1 MYNKERAQI
10 GARMIIDTC
19 LQLEMGQEL
28 LILFDETTRQVAHL
42 FIETADELGVYAAA
56 MYVPVE
62 VQQKIGRRG
71 TLPLTMHSAIRD
83 ALGIL
88 TCLTDENACG
98 AFRRNVFDVA
108 ISTKSKIGHMPGV
121 EMRLLPLAYADYHQI
136 RGDCDLLAAA
146 LLRGKQLE
154 LISRTADGQEHRLSA
169 EIGGWAR
176 PPAISNGLIRRGA
189 WANLPAGEAFIA
201 PLEGT
206 AHGSVVIDG
215 SLPGYVIPRGAGICL
230 EFDGGRMV
238 NYRSADPG
246 CLQIIDELR
255 DFAQTQ
261 GDANWCNLAEVGLG
275 VNPAVRSFS
284 GVEVLDEKKYATAH
298 VALGESAWFGGAV
311 SSVIHNDL
319 VIRRP
324 LVRVD
329 GKTIVGGGRIQADWA
344 DWQQDHHALEVSE
357 KWRAGFKTVSRSA
370 TRGDR
375 VAGVLRREWVDGRGE
390 LRDLQVGTPDSARK
404 AASLYN
410 SLPSVG
416 GRLTLDGLFSHHQR
430 WDETEVYQLI
440 RLLEMYELVEL
451 S

>member
-1 MYNKERAQI
+1 LYNKERAQI

-19 LQLEMGQEL
+19 LGLQMGQEL
-28 LILFDETTRQVAHL
+28 LILFDETTREVAHL
-42 FIETADELGVYAAA
+42 FVETAVELNVYAAA

-62 VQQKIGRRG
+62 VQRKLGRGG

-88 TCLTDENACG
+88 TCLTDENACL
-98 AFRRNVFDVA
+98 AFRSNVFDVA
-108 ISTKSKIGHMPGV
+108 ISAKSKIGHMPGV
-121 EMRLLPLAYADYHQI
+121 KMRLLPLAYADYHQI

-154 LISRTADGQEHRLSA
+154 LITRAADGQEHRLSA

-176 PPAISNGLIRRGA
+176 PPAVSNGLIGRGA
-189 WANLPAGEAFIA
+189 WANLPAAETFIA

-206 AHGSVVIDG
+206 ARGSVIVDG

-230 EFDGGRMV
+230 EFDGGRLV
-238 NYRSADPG
+238 DYRSADPR
-246 CLQIIDELR
+246 CVQIIDGLR
-255 DFAQTQ
+255 DFAQSQ
-261 GDANWCNLAEVGLG
+261 NDANWCNLAEVGLG
-275 VNPAVRSFS
+275 VNPAVRLLT
-284 GVEVLDEKKYATAH
+284 GVEVLDEKKYGTAH
-298 VALGESAWFGGAV
+298 VALGESEWFGGTV

-319 VIRRP
+319 IIRRP

-329 GKTIVGGGRIQADWA
+329 GKTIVGGGRIQAAWA
-344 DWQQDHHALEVSE
+344 DWQQDHRTLEVSE
-357 KWRAGFKTVSRSA
+357 GWRAGFRTVARSA
-370 TRGDR
+370 TRGER
-375 VAGVLRREWVDGRGE
+375 IAGLLRREWVDGRGE
-390 LRDLQVGTPDSARK
+390 LRELQVGTPDSARK
-404 AASLYN
+404 AAALYN

-416 GRLTLDGLFSHHQR
+416 GRLTLDGLFNHHR
-430 WDETEVYQLI
+430 HMDETEVCQVI

>member
-1 MYNKERAQI
+1 LYDKERAQI

-42 FIETADELGVYAAA
+42 FVETANELGVYAAA
-56 MYVPVE
+56 MYVPVQ
-62 VQQKIGRRG
+62 VQQKLGRGG

-88 TCLTDENACG
+88 TCLTDENACF
-98 AFRRNVFDVA
+98 AFRHSVFDVA

-121 EMRLLPLAYADYHQI
+121 KMRLLPLAYADYHQI
-136 RGDCDLLAAA
+136 RSDCDLLAAA
-146 LLRGKQLE
+146 LLRGKELE
-154 LISRTADGQEHRLSA
+154 VITRTADGQEHRLSA

-189 WANLPAGEAFIA
+189 WANLPAGETFIA

-206 AHGSVVIDG
+206 AHGSVIVDG

-230 EFDGGRMV
+230 EFDGGRLV
-238 NYRSADPG
+238 DYRSADPR
-246 CLQIIDELR
+246 CVQIIDALQ
-255 DFAQTQ
+255 DFARKQD
-261 GDANWCNLAEVGLG
+261 DANWCNLAEVGLG
-275 VNPAVRSFS
+275 VNPAVRSFT
-284 GVEVLDEKKYATAH
+284 GVEVLDEKKFGTAH
-298 VALGESAWFGGAV
+298 VALGESDWFGGTV

-329 GKTIVGGGRIQADWA
+329 GKSIVGGGRIQADWA
-344 DWQQDHHALEVSE
+344 DWQEDHHTLEASE
-357 KWRAGFKTVSRSA
+357 TWQAGFRSVSRSA

-375 VAGVLRREWVDGRGE
+375 VAGLLRREWVDGRGE
-390 LRDLQVGTPDSARK
+390 LRELQVGTADSARK
-404 AASLYN
+404 AAVLYN

-416 GRLTLDGLFSHHQR
+416 GRLTLDGLFDHNRQ
-430 WDETEVYQLI
+430 WDETELYQLV